1 MQNVNPLLARI
12 LQSQQAQR
20 PGMQGMGA
28 MTDAE
33 LRRLNFAASGPRP
46 GVMPRPEV
54 MPRPTGAGAMS
65 NADVQRMQPPR
76 PRPMGVGMG
85 VMSDADVR
93 RMRY

>member
-54 MPRPTGAGAMS
+54 MPPPRPMGTGAMS
-65 NADVQRMQPPR
+65 NADVQRMQPAR
-76 PRPMGVGMG
+76 PRPTAMG

>member
-46 GVMPRPEV
+46 GVMPRPQV
-54 MPRPTGAGAMS
+54 MPPMGAGAMS
-65 NADVQRMQPPR
+65 NADVQRMQPAR

-93 RMRY
+93 KMRY